1 MQPTVIQPTILFL
14 PGVGADP
21 AFWRPAGDRL
31 PDTWP
36 KTYIGWPGL
45 GHQPHDP
52 SVQSFEELITYAER
66 HMGEGPVDIVAQSM
80 GGAVALQL
88 ALRHP
93 AKVRRLVLTVTAGG
107 LDVAALGAYD
117 WRPDYAV
124 EYPNAAPWIL
134 NARPDYTPDLA
145 RVTQPA
151 LLLWG
156 DADPISPV
164 AVGQCLQ
171 SLLQDADLHVID
183 GGHHDLAVV
192 HAADVAPLIQ
202 AHLKD

>member
-1 MQPTVIQPTILFL
+1 MTKVLFL

-21 AFWRPAGDRL
+21 AFWRPAGDGL
-31 PDTWP
+31 PAAWA

-52 SVQSFEELITYAER
+52 AIQSFEDLITYAAR
-66 HMGEGPVDIVAQSM
+66 SMGEGPVDLVAQSM
-80 GGAVALQL
+80 GGAIALQL
-88 ALRHP
+88 ALRHSR
-93 AKVRRLVLTVTAGG
+93 KVRRLVLTVTAGG
-107 LDVAALGAYD
+107 LDVSALGAVD
-117 WRPDYAV
+117 WRPDYAA

-134 NARPDYTPDLA
+134 DARPDYTPALS

-164 AVGQCLQ
+164 AVGERLQ
-171 SLLQDADLHVID
+171 SLLPHAVLHLVE

-192 HAADVAPLIQ
+192 HAARITPLIQ
-202 AHLKD
+202 AHLEA

>member
-1 MQPTVIQPTILFL
+1 MTEVLFL

-21 AFWRPAGDRL
+21 GFWRPVSDRL
-31 PDTWP
+31 PDAWT

-52 SVQSFEELITYAER
+52 QVQSFEDMITYAAER
-66 HMGEGPVDIVAQSM
+66 LGEGPVDVVAQSM

-88 ALRHP
+88 ALRYP
-93 AKVRRLVLTVTAGG
+93 ARVRRLVLTVTAGG

-117 WRPDYAV
+117 WRPDYAA
-124 EYPNAAPWIL
+124 EYPDAASWIL
-134 NARPDYTPDLA
+134 NARPDYTPDLS

-156 DADPISPV
+156 DADPISPT
-164 AVGQCLQ
+164 AIGQYLRD
-171 SLLQDADLHVID
+171 LLPDARLHVVS

-202 AHLKD
+202 AHLTD